1 MVVVVVVA
9 EVVVVV
15 AEVVVA
21 VVVAVAVAVAVVAPS
36 SQRLHY
42 LQPSLQKKA
51 RTLCPKLLYIQWVV

>member
-1 MVVVVVVA
+1 MVA

-21 VVVAVAVAVAVVAPS
+21 VVVVVVVAVAVAVVAPS

>member
-1 MVVVVVVA
+1 MVVVVVA

-21 VVVAVAVAVAVVAPS
+21 VVVVVVAVAVVAPS